1 VGTAA
6 ASQHGGHP
14 AAMPGELRTT
24 DGVDALVYAVETA
37 GGEPMIDRIGAEP
50 ARQKLAPRN
59 DAVLPSGE

>member
-1 VGTAA
+1 
-6 ASQHGGHP
+6 
-14 AAMPGELRTT
+14 MPGELRTT